1 MSRGR
6 VLVVDDKLEMGQML
20 ADGLRDDGYEAQAV
34 GSGQEALDL
43 LAREAFDA
51 LVTDLRMPGVDGLQ
65 LLRQSKAS
73 APDRVV
79 IVMTAFGAM
88 DSAIE
93 SIRQGAYHYLTK
105 PFRADELTLFLGR
118 ALEELRVRREASA
131 LKRALRERGASE
143 AFQSRNPA
151 MQAVLD
157 ALDRVAPTRAPVLLR
172 GETGTGKG
180 FLARMLHLHSG
191 RAGGPF
197 IAVNC
202 AALPAALLESELFGH
217 VRGAFTGAVESRPG
231 LFVEA
236 NGGTLFLDE
245 LGELPLPLQAKLL
258 HVLESNQVRA
268 VGATRE
274 QSVDVRLVVATH
286 RNLRQDVK
294 AGTFREDLLYRIE
307 VVPLLIPPLRE
318 RPEDLPA
325 LLEQFF
331 QASQEKHA
339 TSAVRRISPEALR
352 ALLAY
357 PWPGNV
363 RELSHVMERL
373 VLLTRGKEVTME
385 DLSLASIDKR
395 EEGVDFQ
402 GEVVPVRD
410 IQRRYARWALERLGG
425 HRGRTAQQLEVDP
438 KTLAKWLEEPTD

>member
-1 MSRGR
+1 MAKGR
-6 VLVVDDKLEMGQML
+6 VLVVDDKLEMAQML
-20 ADGLRDDGYEAQAV
+20 ADGLRDDGFEAHAV
-34 GSGQEALDL
+34 GSGEDALAL
-43 LAREAFDA
+43 LPRESFDA

-65 LLRQSKAS
+65 LLRASQAS
-73 APDRVV
+73 APDRPV

-118 ALEELRVRREASA
+118 ALDERRVRREAAA
-131 LKRALRERGASE
+131 LKMALRERGGPLE
-143 AFQSRNPA
+143 LVSRSAA

-157 ALDRVAPTRAPVLLR
+157 ALERVAPTRAPVLLR

-180 FLARMLHLHSG
+180 YLARLLHLHGG
-191 RAGGPF
+191 RAGKPF
-197 IAVNC
+197 VTVNC
-202 AALPAALLESELFGH
+202 AALPAPLLESELFGH
-217 VRGAFTGAVESRPG
+217 VRGAFTGAVENRPG

-258 HVLESNQVRA
+258 HVLESGQVRA

-274 QSVDVRLVVATH
+274 QSVDVRLVAATH

-325 LLEQFF
+325 LLEQLF
-331 QASQEKHA
+331 QEALAKHSS
-339 TSAVRRISPEALR
+339 TSVKRISPEAMR
-352 ALLAY
+352 ELLAY

-363 RELSHVMERL
+363 RELAHVMERL
-373 VLLTRGKEVTME
+373 VLLSPGKEVSVA
-385 DLSLASIDKR
+385 DLSLASIEKH
-395 EEGVDFQ
+395 EAEVDFQ
-402 GEVVPVRD
+402 GEVVPIRD
-410 IQRRYARWALERLGG
+410 VQRRYARWALRQLGG
-425 HRGRTAQQLEVDP
+425 QRGKTAQQLEVDP
-438 KTLAKWLEEPTD
+438 KTLAKWLEEPIE